1 MIIYVKIEIIVTTA
15 ILSLIYQAKNIIMFQ
30 LVKIIDSSAPHQGDI
45 RCCKKNGGEAGINK
59 VVLLLFT
66 FIFSTALFSYAQSPV
81 PHDEPV
87 NEYYNEVLQF
97 QTA

>member
-1 MIIYVKIEIIVTTA
+1 M
-15 ILSLIYQAKNIIMFQ
+15 N
-30 LVKIIDSSAPHQGDI
+30 
-45 RCCKKNGGEAGINK
+45 R

-97 QTA
+97 HFLTLNITHFSCIY

>member
-1 MIIYVKIEIIVTTA
+1 M
-15 ILSLIYQAKNIIMFQ
+15 
-30 LVKIIDSSAPHQGDI
+30 
-45 RCCKKNGGEAGINK
+45 NK

-66 FIFSTALFSYAQSPV
+66 FIFSTALFSYAQSLIP
-81 PHDEPV
+81 PTPPV